1 MTSSCRVMLFHESC
15 DFYSFSVRW
24 AYDSTANRLALGV
37 ICSAWFQP
45 QTDSWPTVFA
55 THLSPAL
62 CPGFVPGFKQLL
74 NKRHTGNEPH
84 PGFPLMRDGHAE
96 ERRLF
101 LHLFLTLLFSSCSPT
116 PAGGTES
123 SLVPP
128 SPTACERGAHGG
140 VQGKVSQAED
150 GNSSFPWATRF
161 RSVKQAYVP
170 PGTVKFLHLSA
181 SSACSWVFFSSS
193 FCTYKTELIK

>member
-1 MTSSCRVMLFHESC
+1 MIFTVSLSDEC
-15 DFYSFSVRW
+15 
-24 AYDSTANRLALGV
+24 DSTANRLALGV

-45 QTDSWPTVFA
+45 QTDSWPMVFA

-84 PGFPLMRDGHAE
+84 PAFPLMRDGHAA
-96 ERRLF
+96 ERHFF

-128 SPTACERGAHGG
+128 SPTACERGATGLF
-140 VQGKVSQAED
+140 SER
-150 GNSSFPWATRF
+150 SSRRRTATT
-161 RSVKQAYVP
+161 P
-170 PGTVKFLHLSA
+170 LP
-181 SSACSWVFFSSS
+181 
-193 FCTYKTELIK
+193 E